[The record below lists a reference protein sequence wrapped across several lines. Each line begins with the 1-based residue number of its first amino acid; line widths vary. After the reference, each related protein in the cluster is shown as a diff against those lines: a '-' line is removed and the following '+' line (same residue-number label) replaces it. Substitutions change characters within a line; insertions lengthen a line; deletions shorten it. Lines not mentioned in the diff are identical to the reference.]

1 MPSAVSATAMD
12 ALLDEAEKTFGESN
26 TRRPPLDLSDLVTV
40 SGFRERLRREDS
52 SELVRQKY
60 NQNKYLNEFTDAI
73 SSPGMK
79 YAQQMVDFQST
90 GGSLFK
96 D

>member
-1 MPSAVSATAMD
+1 MPSTVLPTAMD
-12 ALLDEAEKTFGESN
+12 SVLDAAGKSFGESN
-26 TRRPPLDLSDLVTV
+26 TRRPPLNLSDLETV
-40 SGFRERLRREDS
+40 SGFREQLRRAS
-52 SELVRQKY
+52 SSGIVRQNSNK
-60 NQNKYLNEFTDAI
+60 NKYLKELADTV